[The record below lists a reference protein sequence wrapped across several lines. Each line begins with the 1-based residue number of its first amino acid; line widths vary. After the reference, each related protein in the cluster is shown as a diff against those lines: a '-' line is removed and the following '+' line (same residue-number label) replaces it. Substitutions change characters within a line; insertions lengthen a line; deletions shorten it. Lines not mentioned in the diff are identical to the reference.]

1 MRVAQIAPLHEAV
14 PPALYGGTERVV
26 SYLTEALVDLGHD
39 VTLFA
44 SGDSHTRAQLEAA
57 WPHSLRLDPS
67 ISDPLAPH
75 LAMLEHVRRRAHEFD
90 ILHFHLSYL
99 PFPVFSQLGTP
110 FLTTLHGR
118 LDLPEL
124 RPVFDLFPQAP
135 LVSISDSQRAPIPD
149 ANWLDTVHHGV
160 PADLLTPQPHIQPTY
175 LAFLGR
181 ICPEKR
187 ADLAIE
193 IAGRAGLP
201 LKIAAKVDKA
211 DEAYFRSVIEP
222 LLAQPHVDFLGEIN
236 EAEKPGFLSGALA
249 LLFPIDW
256 PEPFG
261 LAMIEAMACGT
272 PVIAFNRGSVQ
283 EVVEQGVTGYIV
295 DDVAGAARAAAQLDV
310 LSRSDVRARFVHRFT
325 SRTMAL
331 NYVDIYTGLSTAR
344 RPQLLRAVA
353 GRRDHDGTLGP

>member
-124 RPVFDLFPQAP
+124 RPVFDLFPKAP

-249 LLFPIDW
+249 LLFPI
-256 PEPFG
+256 
-261 LAMIEAMACGT
+261 
-272 PVIAFNRGSVQ
+272 
-283 EVVEQGVTGYIV
+283 
-295 DDVAGAARAAAQLDV
+295 
-310 LSRSDVRARFVHRFT
+310 
-325 SRTMAL
+325 
-331 NYVDIYTGLSTAR
+331 
-344 RPQLLRAVA
+344 
-353 GRRDHDGTLGP
+353 

>member
-1 MRVAQIAPLHEAV
+1 MRIAQISPLAEAV

-44 SGDSHTRAQLEAA
+44 SGDSQTRAHLAAA
-57 WPHSLRLDPS
+57 WPRSLRLDQS
-67 ISDPLAPH
+67 VCDPLAPH

-90 ILHFHLSYL
+90 VLHFHLSYL
-99 PFPVFSQLGTP
+99 PFPVFSQVGTP
-110 FLTTLHGR
+110 FVTTLHGR

-124 RPVFDLFPQAP
+124 RPVFELFSRAP
-135 LVSISDSQRAPIPD
+135 VVSISDSQRAPLPA
-149 ANWLDTVHHGV
+149 ANWVDTVYHGV
-160 PADLLTPQPHIQPTY
+160 PADLLTPQPHVQPTY

-181 ICPEKR
+181 ISPEKR
-187 ADLAIE
+187 VDLAVQ
-193 IAGRAGLP
+193 IAARANLP

-211 DEAYFRSVIEP
+211 DEAYFRNVIEP

-236 EAEKPGFLSGALA
+236 EAEKPRFLSGAVA

-272 PVIAFNRGSVQ
+272 PVIAFRRGSVP
-283 EVVEQGVTGYIV
+283 EVIEHGVTGYIA
-295 DDVAGAARAAAQLDV
+295 DDVDGAADAVAQLAI
-310 LSRSDVRARFVHRFT
+310 LSRTEVRAQFESRFT

-331 NYVDIYTGLSTAR
+331 RYLDVYAGLTAAS
-344 RPQLLRAVA
+344 RPLLRAVA
-353 GRRDHDGTLGP
+353 GSGGHDGTFDP

>member
-1 MRVAQIAPLHEAV
+1 MRIAQIAPLAEAV

-26 SYLTEALVDLGHD
+26 SYLTEALVDLGHH

-44 SGDSHTRAQLEAA
+44 SGDSHTRATLEAA
-57 WPHSLRLDPS
+57 WPRSLRLDQS
-67 ISDPLAPH
+67 VCDPLAPH
-75 LAMLEHVRRRAHEFD
+75 LAMLEHVRRRAPQFD

-99 PFPVFSQLGTP
+99 PFPVFSQIDTP
-110 FLTTLHGR
+110 FMTTLHGR

-135 LVSISDSQRAPIPD
+135 VVSISDSQRAPLPT
-149 ANWLDTVHHGV
+149 ANWLDTVHHGL
-160 PADLLTPQPHIQPTY
+160 PADLLIPQPHVQPTY

-181 ICPEKR
+181 VSPEKR
-187 ADLAIE
+187 VDLAIE
-193 IAGRAGLP
+193 IAARARLP

-211 DEAYFRSVIEP
+211 DEAYFRNTIEP
-222 LLAQPHVDFLGEIN
+222 LLAQPHVEFLGEIS
-236 EAEKPGFLSGALA
+236 EAEKAGFLSGALA

-272 PVIAFNRGSVQ
+272 PVIAFRRGSVP
-283 EVVEQGVTGYIV
+283 EVIEHGVTGYIV
-295 DDVAGAARAAAQLDV
+295 DNVDAAVRATAQLAA
-310 LSRSDVRARFVHRFT
+310 LSRSEVRDQFERRFT

-331 NYVDIYTGLSTAR
+331 HYLDVYTELTAVR
-344 RPQLLRAVA
+344 LPRLRAVA
-353 GRRDHDGTLGP
+353 GSGGRDTALEP